1 MTHGEHIFLTKRCTT
16 LYLTQHCGICILS
29 IHPLQ
34 MWRQSLVNERE
45 QRARRCAV
53 DLEGVQHANEA
64 LHLAVVAQVYP
75 KSSIFPNGGVGGVP
89 PFSAMSSRTPICAT
103 ARNSWSKMFSH
114 HGVQNYHLVD
124 LYFVRAHSFER
135 NSEKTKMAWPEELTI
150 ENAMFDA
157 TT

>member
-75 KSSIFPNGGVGGVP
+75 KSSIFPNGGGGG
-89 PFSAMSSRTPICAT
+89 SSPVLCYVESDADMC
-103 ARNSWSKMFSH
+103 NCEKLL
-114 HGVQNYHLVD
+114 VQNV
-124 LYFVRAHSFER
+124 FTSWCA
-135 NSEKTKMAWPEELTI
+135 ELSSS
-150 ENAMFDA
+150 
-157 TT
+157 